1 MIFCGHRSGPNKT
14 YERFTSMCYCYHRM
28 GHTKE
33 IWELL
38 KTFLP
43 EFQLPEL
50 VSAEERAASEEQR
63 NKEETPVVSSLEV
76 TTVNPFIGI
85 NVLTF

>member
-1 MIFCGHRSGPNKT
+1 
-14 YERFTSMCYCYHRM
+14 M

-76 TTVNPFIGI
+76 TGVDRSLGSMH
-85 NVLTF
+85 VLTF